1 MRRRRAK
8 RSLVPPEACS
18 SCKERDGDALLEL
31 YAIMLQGGEGCD
43 LRSLEMS
50 DQDAIEQQR
59 ELLAIYRQS
68 LAFHL
73 KQLAKLGE
81 AFAPPG
87 LLHSITEARTNI
99 RALKLKLRQLGVDV
113 EDLALEEDLD
123 DIPAAPSLGRASPQA
138 SIYKSLW
145 SKIEELHILVRV
157 QDLDQQAFDKNV
169 QELNIFAIRNSLDI
183 DEEDKQLANQY
194 LQTLY
199 ELKALVSTS
208 GDQQEKRSVEITGS
222 LVPEDFQSGIKL
234 QQLVEQVATLR
245 NLLYQRFRHII
256 NANRRG

>member
-1 MRRRRAK
+1 
-8 RSLVPPEACS
+8 
-18 SCKERDGDALLEL
+18 
-31 YAIMLQGGEGCD
+31 
-43 LRSLEMS
+43 MS

-73 KQLAKLGE
+73 KQLAKHGE

-87 LLHSITEARTNI
+87 LLHSINEARANI
-99 RALKLKLRQLGVDV
+99 RALKTNLRQLGVDV
-113 EDLALEEDLD
+113 EDLALDEGLKQDVP
-123 DIPAAPSLGRASPQA
+123 IAPLLNQVSPQA

-145 SKIEELHILVRV
+145 SKIEELHILVRI

-169 QELNIFAIRNSLDI
+169 QELNIFTIRNSLDI
-183 DEEDKQLANQY
+183 DEEDKKVANQY

-199 ELKALVSTS
+199 KLKALVRAS
-208 GDQQEKRSVEITGS
+208 GNEQEKRSVEITGA
-222 LVPEDFQSGIKL
+222 LEPEDFQSGMEL
-234 QQLVEQVATLR
+234 QQLVENVAALR

-256 NANRRG
+256 NANRRE

>member
-1 MRRRRAK
+1 
-8 RSLVPPEACS
+8 
-18 SCKERDGDALLEL
+18 
-31 YAIMLQGGEGCD
+31 MLQAEKALI

-73 KQLAKLGE
+73 KQLAKQGE

-87 LLHSITEARTNI
+87 LLHSITEAGANI
-99 RALKLKLRQLGVDV
+99 RALKINLRQLGVDV
-113 EDLALEEDLD
+113 EDLALDQGLKQDVPIAPLLD
-123 DIPAAPSLGRASPQA
+123 QVSTQA

-145 SKIEELHILVRV
+145 SKIEELHILVRI
-157 QDLDQQAFDKNV
+157 QDLDRQAFDKNV
-169 QELNIFAIRNSLDI
+169 QELNIFTIRNSLDI
-183 DEEDKQLANQY
+183 DEEDQKVANQY

-199 ELKALVSTS
+199 KLKALVRVS
-208 GDQQEKRSVEITGS
+208 GNEHEKRSVEITGA
-222 LVPEDFQSGIKL
+222 LEPEDFQSGMEL
-234 QQLVEQVATLR
+234 QQLVENVAALR

-256 NANRRG
+256 NANRRE

>member
-1 MRRRRAK
+1 
-8 RSLVPPEACS
+8 
-18 SCKERDGDALLEL
+18 
-31 YAIMLQGGEGCD
+31 
-43 LRSLEMS
+43 MS

-73 KQLAKLGE
+73 KQLAKHGE

-87 LLHSITEARTNI
+87 LLHSITEAGANI
-99 RALKLKLRQLGVDV
+99 RALKINLRQLGVDV
-113 EDLALEEDLD
+113 EDLALDQGLKQDVPIAPLLD
-123 DIPAAPSLGRASPQA
+123 QVSPQA

-145 SKIEELHILVRV
+145 SKIEELHILVRI

-169 QELNIFAIRNSLDI
+169 QELNIFTIRNSLDI
-183 DEEDKQLANQY
+183 DEEDQKVANQY

-199 ELKALVSTS
+199 KLKALVKVS
-208 GDQQEKRSVEITGS
+208 GSEQEKRSVEITGA
-222 LVPEDFQSGIKL
+222 LEPEDFQSGMEL
-234 QQLVEQVATLR
+234 QQLVENVAALR

-256 NANRRG
+256 NANRRE